1 MVIWMAN
8 WIRLPAR
15 QSNST
20 YEAAVIVSRH
30 TRHIVCW
37 CARLASLP
45 HITRRQQNYVREFN
59 RRCEKRSPNGPCEML
74 GEMLSRCSQESSPSC
89 ERFFQD
95 HHGIGW
101 LSLPPSLWLQSS
113 VGTYSLDCNDL
124 RPINSWPRN
133 S

>member
-30 TRHIVCW
+30 TRHIVRW

-45 HITRRQQNYVREFN
+45 HITRRQQNYVSEFN

-74 GEMLSRCSQESSPSC
+74 REMLSRCSQEGSQSREPRSE
-89 ERFFQD
+89 ERRV
-95 HHGIGW
+95 GKEW
-101 LSLPPSLWLQSS
+101 RSRLS
-113 VGTYSLDCNDL
+113 VDCYKEK
-124 RPINSWPRN
+124 
-133 S
+133 